1 MSDNLNR
8 LEAVFQQIIDS
19 ARGGG
24 DATLRGGAAPTTPA
38 PPPTPPAAATPAAP
52 AAPAASPAPSVVAE
66 APKKSGSSWIKYVA
80 VFGLAVVVVVVVVV
94 CLKRNS
100 ETPAVSGSVE
110 FQPRALPRYD
120 DMLQKSKA
128 LQENRRAAP
137 EQGAPL
143 QTTPPEA
150 AIPPTVT
157 PEHTK
162 LTEPPRPQHQQ
173 QQAPPEVNS
182 DPNFTSIEQLVK
194 EQTTGT
200 GQ

>member
-19 ARGGG
+19 ARGG
-24 DATLRGGAAPTTPA
+24 DSTLRGGA
-38 PPPTPPAAATPAAP
+38 TPPAVVAPTPS
-52 AAPAASPAPSVVAE
+52 APAASPAPSVVVAE

-110 FQPRALPRYD
+110 FQPRALPRYG
-120 DMLQKSKA
+120 DMLQKSKT
-128 LQENRRAAP
+128 LQEERRTP
-137 EQGAPL
+137 EEK
-143 QTTPPEA
+143 TPPQATPPRAGA

-173 QQAPPEVNS
+173 QAPPVNS

-194 EQTTGT
+194 EQTAGT